1 MIVLKLPPQ
10 LSVDDGVFIIDSGSS
25 PKILVE
31 GIVEVFVD
39 IPVMFRLCTIYS
51 LTSATTC

>member
-10 LSVDDGVFIIDSGSS
+10 LSVDDGVFIIYSGSS

-31 GIVEVFVD
+31 GIVEVFVG